1 MYVLIFG
8 AAFKP
13 VVHDVRYVMHNVKR
27 TSKSTGSGQ
36 ALGGPLH
43 VILELSFLA
52 HLLQVLQFWKTCW
65 CKRVLSRIKKWKTF
79 AAESVMLKTETGKL
93 AAYSIYVY
101 NRKAQNI
108 RCTKRFCVQ

>member
-1 MYVLIFG
+1 
-8 AAFKP
+8 
-13 VVHDVRYVMHNVKR
+13 MHNVKR

-52 HLLQVLQFWKTCW
+52 HLLGYKFGIHVGVNVFCLE
-65 CKRVLSRIKKWKTF
+65 LKKWKTF